1 MSRKKIAKYPAAARH
16 RRARAKSRLSKFQ
29 VYYER
34 IVVFGGA
41 AIVAMLGG
49 LL

>member
-1 MSRKKIAKYPAAARH
+1 MPKKTIAKYPAAARH
-16 RRARAKSRLSKFQ
+16 LRVRSNSKLSKFAIA
-29 VYYER
+29 YER